1 MAKQDIITYY
11 KHGLGKASAKDG
23 VSTMK
28 IYIQR
33 MITLKIAS
41 SASVQAFL
49 PRLPVGA
56 AGLELQDMCSVL
68 GIALNGTFSEKKF
81 PIIDGKM

>member
-11 KHGLGKASAKDG
+11 KPGLGKASAKDG

-28 IYIQR
+28 IYIQI

-56 AGLELQDMCSVL
+56 TGLELQYTCAQFL
-68 GIALNGTFSEKKF
+68 K
-81 PIIDGKM
+81 